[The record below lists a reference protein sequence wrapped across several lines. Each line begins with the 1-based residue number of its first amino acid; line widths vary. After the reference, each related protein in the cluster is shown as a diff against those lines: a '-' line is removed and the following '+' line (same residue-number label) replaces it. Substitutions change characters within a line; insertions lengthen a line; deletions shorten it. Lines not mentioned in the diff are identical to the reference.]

1 MNGYRATM
9 TLYPEHRY
17 DDHGQ
22 LRPPLWFWPIALLLT
37 RSVWLFLMAGVTRE
51 SGSAILTLFYPD
63 KLTLYISLLTDVPA
77 MLVLLACGGTHRQTH
92 SARAWL
98 RRHSRALLLCSTA
111 SGLVMQLHSLN
122 LQQWSFN
129 WPTALVRIASL
140 WALWYLLR
148 SRQLRDYALDQPH

>member
-77 MLVLLACGGTHRQTH
+77 MLALLACGGTHRQTH

-129 WPTALVRIASL
+129 WPTALVLIASL
-140 WALWYLLR
+140 WAL
-148 SRQLRDYALDQPH
+148 

>member
-1 MNGYRATM
+1 M

-63 KLTLYISLLTDVPA
+63 KMSLYLGLLTDVPA
-77 MLVLLACGGTHRQTH
+77 MLALLACGGTYQQTQ
-92 SARAWL
+92 SIRARL
-98 RRHSRALLLCSTA
+98 RRHSRGLLLCSTA

-122 LQQWSFN
+122 LQAWSFS
-129 WPTALVRIASL
+129 WPTALVLVASL
-140 WALWYLLR
+140 WALWYLLK
-148 SRQLRDYALDQPH
+148 SRQLRDYTRGQPQ